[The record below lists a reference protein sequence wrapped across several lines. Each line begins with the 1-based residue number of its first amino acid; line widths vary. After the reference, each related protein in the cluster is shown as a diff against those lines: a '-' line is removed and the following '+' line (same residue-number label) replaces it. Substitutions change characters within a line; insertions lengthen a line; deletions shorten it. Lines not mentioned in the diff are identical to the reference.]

1 MPSKKNKLESRFK
14 PKEKLAEK
22 VTKKVTEKVT
32 EEVPVLEIPQVE
44 ETLIDTIVEETPVCE
59 TPQTIDDLIKAGKT
73 IPIRSDQIICNGEL
87 LTINVKELVNFFK
100 SLACGKV
107 RYGRSPHGAAVH
119 LGLILGISKDEART
133 FMANFKTK

>member
-22 VTKKVTEKVT
+22 VTEKVTEKIT
-32 EEVPVLEIPQVE
+32 EKVPVLEIPQVE

-59 TPQTIDDLIKAGKT
+59 TQQTIDDCKT

-119 LGLILGISKDEART
+119 LGLILEISKDEART